1 MRAFLLSRILI
12 GWNYTIFKP
21 IEFETFKPHR
31 SGGFIISLFGDAMS
45 QNNIDNEILA
55 TEQELKH
62 LGSCTTKGL
71 TDEEIAQQ
79 DERFFLAIAKLEW
92 LKGRRDVRVFEWKP
106 VKV

>member
-1 MRAFLLSRILI
+1 
-12 GWNYTIFKP
+12 
-21 IEFETFKPHR
+21 
-31 SGGFIISLFGDAMS
+31 MS

-79 DERFFLAIAKLEW
+79 DERFFLAIEKMKW
-92 LKGRRDVRVFEWKP
+92 LKGRRDFQLGHLPEIKL
-106 VKV
+106 

>member
-1 MRAFLLSRILI
+1 MSLTDIHVISGAF
-12 GWNYTIFKP
+12 F
-21 IEFETFKPHR
+21 
-31 SGGFIISLFGDAMS
+31 ISLFGDAMS

-79 DERFFLAIAKLEW
+79 DERFFW
-92 LKGRRDVRVFEWKP
+92 P
-106 VKV
+106 